1 VRAKEVR
8 LKDWGMFSLLGLL
21 WGSSFFW
28 IKVGLRGTGPLMLV
42 ALRLTV
48 GMLGLALVVALRK
61 PKFPRTRTLWVRL
74 IILGTFNTAFPFVII
89 TWGQQSIETAMAS
102 ILNGTVPLFTILLAH
117 LFLEDEKITA
127 PKFVGLLV
135 GFGGVVL
142 LLGGGLN
149 SGKLNTLAG
158 QAAVLVASISYASS
172 IVFARR
178 SLRETEPLVQAFIP
192 LVAADILVWLA
203 TPVLENQPKVP
214 VDGEAWFAILW
225 LGLLGT
231 FVAFI
236 LYFSLLQSVGPTKT
250 SLVTYVVPVVGL
262 ILGVVFLDETLDLR
276 LAMGTVLI
284 IAGIVVVNWVPATSR
299 ANAKISSDT

>member
-1 VRAKEVR
+1 MR

-28 IKVGLRGTGPLMLV
+28 IKIGLRGTSPLMLV

-48 GMLGLALVVALRK
+48 GVLGLAVYVALRK
-61 PKFPRTRTLWVRL
+61 PKFPRKRSIWIRL
-74 IILGTFNTAFPFVII
+74 VILGTFNTAFPFVII
-89 TWGQQSIETAMAS
+89 TWGQQSIESAMAS

-117 LFLEDEKITA
+117 LFLDDEKITA
-127 PKFVGLLV
+127 PKILGLLV

-149 SGKLNTLAG
+149 SDSGNWLTG
-158 QAAVLVASISYASS
+158 QVAILVASISYASS
-172 IVFARR
+172 LVFARR

-192 LVAADILVWLA
+192 LVAADTMVWLA
-203 TPVLENQPKVP
+203 TPVLESQPQLP

-231 FVAFI
+231 FVAYI
-236 LYFSLLQSVGPTKT
+236 LYFSLLRSVGPTRT

-262 ILGVVFLDETLDLR
+262 FLGVVFLDETLDLR
-276 LAMGTVLI
+276 LAMGSVLI
-284 IAGIVVVNWVPATSR
+284 IAGIVVVNWEPVRTKSV
-299 ANAKISSDT
+299 ST